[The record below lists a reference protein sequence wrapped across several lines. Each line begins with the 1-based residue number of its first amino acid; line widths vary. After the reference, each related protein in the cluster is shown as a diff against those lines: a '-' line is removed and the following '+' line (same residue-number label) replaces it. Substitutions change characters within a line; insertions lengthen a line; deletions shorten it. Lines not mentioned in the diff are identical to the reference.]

1 MKNHRLEKSAASL
14 LLLGLLLA
22 FAGCATSGYRTN
34 ERTAKTLDSLANR
47 IELAGAQ
54 MDIAVTELNNLV
66 NNPQPDLRPQFNRFS
81 AAVNKL
87 ESLASSVQKADTD
100 LQARGKT
107 HFESWDKEVTTIQNE
122 VIRSNAQARKLEVLG
137 RFNNLRNNCLT
148 VLTGY
153 SPVQSDLRDTQ
164 RFLNSDLTL
173 GGLAAIKDTASRVTQ
188 QATPV
193 RDSVS
198 KLVAEMKSVAVA
210 VSPHN
215 GVTAVST
222 NSPSK

>member
-1 MKNHRLEKSAASL
+1 MKNHRFNQFAAHLIL
-14 LLLGLLLA
+14 LSVLLA
-22 FAGCATSGYRTN
+22 FAGCATSGYKTN
-34 ERTAKTLDSLANR
+34 EKTASTLEALAGR

-66 NNPQPDLRPQFNRFS
+66 NNPQADLRPQFNRFS

-87 ESLASSVQKADTD
+87 NSLSSSVQKAETD
-100 LQARGKT
+100 LQSRSKT
-107 HFESWDKEVTTIQNE
+107 HFDSWDKELTTIQNE
-122 VIRSNAQARKLEVLG
+122 VIRSNAQARKSEVLN
-137 RFNNLRNNCLT
+137 RFNDLRNNCAT

-153 SPVQSDLRDTQ
+153 SPVQSDLRDMQ

-193 RDSVS
+193 RESVS
-198 KLVAEMKSVAVA
+198 KLVAEMKSVATA
-210 VSPHN
+210 VLPQN
-215 GVTAVST
+215 GVAPTTTDA
-222 NSPSK
+222 PAK

>member
-1 MKNHRLEKSAASL
+1 MKNHRLEKLATP

-22 FAGCATSGYRTN
+22 VAGCATSGYRTN
-34 ERTAKTLDSLANR
+34 ERTASTLESLASR

-81 AAVNKL
+81 AAVKKL
-87 ESLASSVQKADTD
+87 DSLSSSVQKADND
-100 LQARGKT
+100 LEARGKV
-107 HFESWDKEVTTIQNE
+107 HFESWDKEVITIQNE
-122 VIRSNAQARKLEVLG
+122 VIRSNAQARKLEVLT

-193 RDSVS
+193 RDAVS
-198 KLVAEMKSVAVA
+198 KLVAEMKSVGVA
-210 VSPHN
+210 VSPQN
-215 GVTAVST
+215 GITAVST
-222 NSPSK
+222 NSPAK

>member
-1 MKNHRLEKSAASL
+1 MKNHRLNQFAAPM

-22 FAGCATSGYRTN
+22 ISGCTTAGYRTN
-34 ERTAKTLDSLANR
+34 ESTAKTLGSLANR

-66 NNPQPDLRPQFNRFS
+66 NNPQPDLRPQFDRFS
-81 AAVNKL
+81 AAVKKL
-87 ESLASSVQKADTD
+87 DSLSSSVQKADAD
-100 LQARGKT
+100 LQTRGKV
-107 HFESWDKEVTTIQNE
+107 HFDSWDKELTTIQNE

-193 RDSVS
+193 RESVS

-210 VSPHN
+210 VSPQN
-215 GVTAVST
+215 GVAVST